1 MIRRADPR
9 SPRALVAIGLG
20 ALLVVGCGSGGSS
33 GTGSGGT
40 SGSAGVSG
48 AAGSSGA
55 AGTSGGGAG
64 GSAGGTSGSAGVS
77 GGTAGT
83 AGGNTGGTAGSGG
96 GQAGAQAGSNGQ
108 AGSAGQAGHGA
119 GGAAAGTTGGGGGP
133 GSGGQGG
140 ASGFTLTSPTL
151 TDGAAF
157 PTDATCDTTM
167 ASSQF
172 PGVAWTG
179 APAGTMGFALA
190 LVDTSLI
197 DLTPPNANG
206 FHWVMWDIPAGV
218 TMLPQGLPAGSPPA
232 GLSNLSTAMQKK
244 APSGDA
250 YLGPCPNFPS
260 TAHTKTD
267 NYELR
272 LYALSQASLPSNL
285 GSMTVQQIVT
295 AIEALPPLGRAVLT
309 GHSDAASTSL
319 K

>member
-1 MIRRADPR
+1 MIRCASLRSRRAW
-9 SPRALVAIGLG
+9 VAIGLG
-20 ALLVVGCGSGGSS
+20 SLFVVGCGSSGSS
-33 GTGSGGT
+33 GTGIGGSSGG
-40 SGSAGVSG
+40 AGVSG

-55 AGTSGGGAG
+55 AGTTGGAG
-64 GSAGGTSGSAGVS
+64 GSVGVTSGSAGVS

-83 AGGNTGGTAGSGG
+83 GGGNTGGTAGSGG

-108 AGSAGQAGHGA
+108 AGSAGQAGRGA
-119 GGAAAGTTGGGGGP
+119 GGGAAGTTGAGGGP
-133 GSGGQGG
+133 GTGGRGG
-140 ASGFTLTSPTL
+140 TTGFALTSPTL
-151 TDGAAF
+151 PDGAAF

-179 APAGTMGFALA
+179 APAGTMGFAIA

-218 TMLPQGLPAGSPPA
+218 ASLPQGLPAGSPPA
-232 GLSNLSTAMQKK
+232 GLSNLSPAMQKK

-285 GSMTVQQIVT
+285 ASMTVQQIVT
-295 AIEALPPLGRAVLT
+295 AIEALPPIGRAVLT
-309 GHSDAASTSL
+309 GHSNAASSSL

>member
-1 MIRRADPR
+1 VNSVSRVSCGAKVGRRSSYAPYA
-9 SPRALVAIGLG
+9 SYASYASYAPRALTALGLAAFWAI
-20 ALLVVGCGSGGSS
+20 GCGSGS
-33 GTGSGGT
+33 
-40 SGSAGVSG
+40 
-48 AAGSSGA
+48 
-55 AGTSGGGAG
+55 GGAG
-64 GSAGGTSGSAGVS
+64 TGGTIGGAGTNGLGDNAGGTAGGVGGSNGQAGVS

-83 AGGNTGGTAGSGG
+83 AGGNTGGSGGQAGSGG
-96 GQAGAQAGSNGQ
+96 I
-108 AGSAGQAGHGA
+108 
-119 GGAAAGTTGGGGGP
+119 GGGAAGTTGA
-133 GSGGQGG
+133 GG
-140 ASGFTLTSPTL
+140 ASSFALTSPTL
-151 TDGAAF
+151 QDGAAF

-167 ASSQF
+167 TSSQF

-218 TMLPQGLPAGSPPA
+218 ATLPQGLPAGSPPA

-260 TAHTKTD
+260 TVHTKTD

-285 GSMTVQQIVT
+285 ASMTVQQIVT

-309 GHSDAASTSL
+309 GHSNAASTSL

>member
-1 MIRRADPR
+1 MIRCASLR
-9 SPRALVAIGLG
+9 SPRAWGAIGLG
-20 ALLVVGCGSGGSS
+20 ALFVVGCGSSGSS
-33 GTGSGGT
+33 GTGTGGT

-96 GQAGAQAGSNGQ
+96 GGQAGAQAGSNGQ

-119 GGAAAGTTGGGGGP
+119 GGAATGGGGGA

-151 TDGAAF
+151 PDGAAF

-206 FHWVMWDIPAGV
+206 FHWVIWDIPAGV

-232 GLSNLSTAMQKK
+232 GLSSLSTAMQKK

-260 TAHTKTD
+260 AAHTKTD